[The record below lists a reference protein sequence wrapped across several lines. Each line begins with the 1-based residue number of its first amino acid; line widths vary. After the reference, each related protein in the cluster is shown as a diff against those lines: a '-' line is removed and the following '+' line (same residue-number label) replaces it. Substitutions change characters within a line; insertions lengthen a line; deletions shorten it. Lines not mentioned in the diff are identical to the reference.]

1 MVNNIDT
8 KVRYRGNGSNRVFPI
23 TFPFTDDDYVCVR
36 IANDE
41 TGEVRELTSD
51 FLVDN
56 IANTVTYPGWATGQ
70 EPPVADQPAV
80 LTSDETITIYRKTEI
95 SQLTELGI
103 KFPLPQIER
112 ALDKVTNILQEHDEA
127 IVRSVKVD
135 ISSEEEAGYYY
146 EQMMVAANNAVESAT
161 AAAGS
166 ATSAANSASAAAS
179 SETAAAISATNAAD
193 SASAAAASAL
203 SASNSA
209 AAAGTSANNAAA
221 SESVAGNAATS
232 ATASA
237 SAAATSAESASAS
250 QLAAAASAGA
260 AASYAETSTTNASVA
275 QSAANTCSSVL
286 PQVLGAASNV
296 ATKANAAA
304 ASATAAALSAS
315 SAASDAETASN
326 AATTATTKAGEA
338 AASAVAAATSAASA
352 ADSATAASTSYDQA
366 AVAVVNILDIVA
378 EAAVT
383 YPAQSGTQTYT
394 GSVQTPNWDS
404 YYQPNKMVITG
415 DTSATDAGTYT
426 VTFTPK
432 SGYYWLAD
440 DTTTA
445 KTQTWTIGRASIAAE
460 PSQSGVVVYDGTAQS
475 PTWSGYDSS
484 QLTIGGDI
492 SGTEAGTYTATFT
505 PTGNYKWYD
514 GTTTAKSVT
523 WTISAASVTIP
534 TVTNTSKTYNGQSQ
548 APTISGLDPLTVD
561 VVDDASAI
569 NAGSYMITFR
579 LKNASLVWSDGTTAD
594 KSVGWTIGPK
604 TVTAPTITVSTL
616 TYDGTAQGPTIG
628 SYDTD
633 AILISG
639 TTSAVAAGSYSVICS
654 LLSAT
659 NYVWSDSTTEPIS
672 TSWSILPLAV
682 AVPSLSNT
690 SKTYDGTAQSP
701 TISPYDSNIV
711 DVSGTVTATDAG
723 TYTVTFHLLN
733 ASVKWSDDSTAD
745 KSDTWTIA
753 PKPVTAPS
761 VTDTSKTY
769 TGSSQSPTIAA
780 FSATEITQG
789 GTASAT
795 NAGDYSVTFDLAS
808 ANYIWS
814 DDTTTQKSVS
824 WSIAKAAGSLT
835 LSKSSVSLTVSKTS
849 DTVTVTRSGDGTITA
864 TSSNSSIATA
874 TISNGV
880 ITVTAVANGTAN
892 ITVSATAGTNW
903 LAPASQTI
911 AVSVT
916 LYRTMT
922 VYIDESD
929 SNPETCCY
937 YGDDA
942 VGMTPGSD
950 DWDEIFGHYPCMLK
964 SGVEGGKLKRDDFT
978 KYEDGTS
985 APTTKTTAG
994 DVMICFPR
1002 KAVSITKTG
1011 NIVKISLYED
1021 PNKTSNED
1029 IYFAHSFYGGELAEK
1044 FYLSAYVVVDDNSPC
1059 SIKGGRK
1066 KRESTVTYGTAISKI
1081 NNKGAYYSNL
1091 KYLQHVYIQALFIL
1105 KYKTLDYKSVIGT
1118 GRDYYYSEENTGALD
1133 TSGMDVLGNNT
1144 TNKLFGLEDIKLNGV
1159 FYRIVIGGVRA
1170 CCDYFDPN
1178 KKTIKFYKV
1187 IKNNTLSE
1195 GELSSI
1201 SRMGYGGYIKNA
1213 YGSIPEGFIAQADGA
1228 SGGSSSTYYTS
1239 EINVNPGKSWTY
1251 GESGGS
1257 YGLFGIVF
1265 NSLETSTKMERRY
1278 NRILY
1283 MK

>member
-179 SETAAAISATNAAD
+179 SETAAAISATNASD

-209 AAAGTSANNAAA
+209 TSAGTSATNAAA

-250 QLAAAASAGA
+250 QLAAAASAGT

-315 SAASDAETASN
+315 SAASDAQTAGN

-394 GSVQTPNWDS
+394 GNVQTPTWDS

-415 DTSATDAGTYT
+415 DTSATNAGTYT

-484 QLTIGGDI
+484 QLTIGGDT

-548 APTISGLDPLTVD
+548 APTITGLDPLTVD
-561 VVDDASAI
+561 VIDDANAI
-569 NAGSYMITFR
+569 NAGSYMITFH
-579 LKNASLVWSDGTTAD
+579 LKSPSLVWSDMTTVD

-616 TYDGTAQGPTIG
+616 TYDGTAQGPVIG

-659 NYVWSDSTTEPIS
+659 NYVWSDTTTEPIS

-733 ASVKWSDDSTAD
+733 ASVKWSDNSTAD

-769 TGSSQSPTIAA
+769 TGSSQSPTIDA

-789 GTASAT
+789 GTDSAT
-795 NAGDYSVTFDLAS
+795 NAGNYSVTFDLAS

-835 LSKSSVSLTVSKTS
+835 LSKSSVSLTASKTS

-874 TISNGV
+874 SVSGTTVTIRGIATGSAT
-880 ITVTAVANGTAN
+880 ITVNVA
-892 ITVSATAGTNW
+892 AGTNH
-903 LAPASQTI
+903 LAPTSTT
-911 AVSVT
+911 VSVAVQFFPTVLNDATWAQIQQAAQSGQAANCWDVGDRKEVILNGSVAGRT
-916 LYRTMT
+916 LSNKKWYC
-922 VYIDESD
+922 YILGFDHNAAKE
-929 SNPETCCY
+929 
-937 YGDDA
+937 
-942 VGMTPGSD
+942 
-950 DWDEIFGHYPCMLK
+950 
-964 SGVEGGKLKRDDFT
+964 
-978 KYEDGTS
+978 
-985 APTTKTTAG
+985 
-994 DVMICFPR
+994 
-1002 KAVSITKTG
+1002 
-1011 NIVKISLYED
+1011 
-1021 PNKTSNED
+1021 
-1029 IYFAHSFYGGELAEK
+1029 
-1044 FYLSAYVVVDDNSPC
+1044 
-1059 SIKGGRK
+1059 
-1066 KRESTVTYGTAISKI
+1066 
-1081 NNKGAYYSNL
+1081 
-1091 KYLQHVYIQALFIL
+1091 
-1105 KYKTLDYKSVIGT
+1105 
-1118 GRDYYYSEENTGALD
+1118 
-1133 TSGMDVLGNNT
+1133 GNNT
-1144 TNKLFGLEDIKLNGV
+1144 IHFQFGFNALS
-1159 FYRIVIGGVRA
+1159 GGVKTALTQNYRGKTGGFYMNYYSSNA
-1170 CCDYFDPN
+1170 GGWSNSDMRKTKIPEFRNCLPSDL
-1178 KKTIKFYKV
+1178 KSVLKTITKYTDNNGYGTSIESNVTATQDDIFLLAEYEVFGSRTSANQYEYTDGKQAQYDFYKLGNSKAMV
-1187 IKNNTLSE
+1187 NDKSTGDNVDWWFRSPGTSNNTFCFLYSGSLVSASYAE
-1195 GELSSI
+1195 YSI
-1201 SRMGYGGYIKNA
+1201 
-1213 YGSIPEGFIAQADGA
+1213 GFA
-1228 SGGSSSTYYTS
+1228 
-1239 EINVNPGKSWTY
+1239 PGFCV
-1251 GESGGS
+1251 G
-1257 YGLFGIVF
+1257 
-1265 NSLETSTKMERRY
+1265 
-1278 NRILY
+1278 
-1283 MK
+1283 

>member
-103 KFPLPQIER
+103 KFPLPQIEQ

-135 ISSEEEAGYYY
+135 IASEEEAGYYY

-166 ATSAANSASAAAS
+166 ATSAANSASAAAG
-179 SETAAAISATNAAD
+179 SETAAAISATNASD

-221 SESVAGNAATS
+221 SEDVAGNAATS

-315 SAASDAETASN
+315 SAASDAQTASN

-394 GSVQTPNWDS
+394 GNVQTPTWDS
-404 YYQPNKMVITG
+404 YYQPNKMIITG
-415 DTSATDAGTYT
+415 DTSATNAGTYT

-484 QLTIGGDI
+484 QLTIGGDT

-534 TVTNTSKTYNGQSQ
+534 TVTDTTKTYNGQSQ

-569 NAGSYMITFR
+569 NAGSYMMTFH
-579 LKNASLVWSDGTTAD
+579 LKNASLVWSDNTTAD

-628 SYDTD
+628 TYDTD

-659 NYVWSDSTTEPIS
+659 NYVWSDTTTEPIS

-690 SKTYDGTAQSP
+690 SKTY
-701 TISPYDSNIV
+701 N
-711 DVSGTVTATDAG
+711 
-723 TYTVTFHLLN
+723 
-733 ASVKWSDDSTAD
+733 
-745 KSDTWTIA
+745 
-753 PKPVTAPS
+753 
-761 VTDTSKTY
+761 
-769 TGSSQSPTIAA
+769 GSSQSPTIAA

-814 DDTTTQKSVS
+814 DETTAQKSVS

-835 LSKSSVSLTVSKTS
+835 LSKSSVSLTASKTS

-874 TISNGV
+874 SVSGT
-880 ITVTAVANGTAN
+880 TVTIRGIDTGSAT
-892 ITVSATAGTNW
+892 ITVSVAAGTNH
-903 LAPASQTI
+903 LAPTSQTI
-911 AVSVT
+911 STVVEFFPAPGKTLNEYTWSEIKQITQAGEADNYFDVGDRKEVT
-916 LYRTMT
+916 LNGTVRARTLSNKKWYCYILGFNHNASKEGNNTIHFQFGFNALSGGVHIAMT
-922 VYIDESD
+922 DWTG
-929 SNPETCCY
+929 SNP
-937 YGDDA
+937 
-942 VGMTPGSD
+942 
-950 DWDEIFGHYPCMLK
+950 
-964 SGVEGGKLKRDDFT
+964 
-978 KYEDGTS
+978 
-985 APTTKTTAG
+985 
-994 DVMICFPR
+994 
-1002 KAVSITKTG
+1002 
-1011 NIVKISLYED
+1011 
-1021 PNKTSNED
+1021 
-1029 IYFAHSFYGGELAEK
+1029 YGG
-1044 FYLSAYVVVDDNSPC
+1044 
-1059 SIKGGRK
+1059 
-1066 KRESTVTYGTAISKI
+1066 TYGTGFCMKDTQ
-1081 NNKGAYYSNL
+1081 NNVGGWKSSLMRTTTIPEFRNCL
-1091 KYLQHVYIQALFIL
+1091 PSDL
-1105 KYKTLDYKSVIGT
+1105 KSVLKAVT
-1118 GRDYYYSEENTGALD
+1118 KYTDNT
-1133 TSGMDVLGNNT
+1133 
-1144 TNKLFGLEDIKLNGV
+1144 
-1159 FYRIVIGGVRA
+1159 
-1170 CCDYFDPN
+1170 
-1178 KKTIKFYKV
+1178 
-1187 IKNNTLSE
+1187 
-1195 GELSSI
+1195 
-1201 SRMGYGGYIKNA
+1201 
-1213 YGSIPEGFIAQADGA
+1213 
-1228 SGGSSSTYYTS
+1228 GGSSDVEANVTATQDDIFLLAEYEIVGSRSIANRYEYTNS
-1239 EINVNPGKSWTY
+1239 KQVQYDFYKSGNPKVMYNDQTTGTAVEWWTRSPFY
-1251 GESGGS
+1251 GAIEHFCNMSSSDGCTDYSRADIS
-1257 YGLFGIVF
+1257 YGFAPGFCVG
-1265 NSLETSTKMERRY
+1265 
-1278 NRILY
+1278 
-1283 MK
+1283 